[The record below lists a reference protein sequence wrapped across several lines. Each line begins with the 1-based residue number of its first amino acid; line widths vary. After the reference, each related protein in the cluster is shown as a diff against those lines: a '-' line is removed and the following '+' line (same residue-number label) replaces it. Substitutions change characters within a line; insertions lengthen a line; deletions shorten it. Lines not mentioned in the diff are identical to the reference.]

1 MKEESR
7 SEMAAS
13 RLSDNRFLASFF
25 RQHLLTT
32 ALNLPVRRRHT
43 AVQAR
48 PG

>member
-1 MKEESR
+1 MKEELR

-13 RLSDNRFLASFF
+13 RLSDHLFLASYF
-25 RQHLLTT
+25 RQYLLTT